1 MPLSEF
7 RSYLRSNK
15 SIPNK
20 YASFYIKWVQDF
32 VRFCQSQ
39 PNAQKPSMQVDRFL
53 TRLAKTYEQWQ
64 VDQARHAIQ
73 HYCYF
78 LERPPRPDRFFEH
91 PESIKDWKT
100 AGETMVRVLRLKQRS
115 YRTERTYIHWLRNF
129 YSHVKPAIPSE
140 LTDRH
145 IIDFLSYL
153 AVERHVVKSTQNQA
167 FNALLFFYR
176 HVLEKE
182 VGEIRNAVRARPKF
196 RLPTVLSPVEVMQL
210 IDHLSG
216 VSRLMAKIIYGG
228 GLRRDECMRLRVK
241 DLDFE
246 RNTVTVRAGK
256 GDKDRQTLL
265 PESIVDEVRQHL
277 CNVRHL
283 YEADRKAD
291 IAGVQLPGALEKKY
305 PLASKEW
312 IWYWVFPSARLSQD
326 PRSGV
331 VRRHHMSGDV
341 LRKGIR
347 NAAKTVGLAK
357 RVTAHT
363 LRHSFATHLLENG
376 TDIRT
381 IQQLLG
387 HADLN
392 TTMIYTHVARKNAL
406 GVRSPL
412 DHQPA

>member
-1 MPLSEF
+1 
-7 RSYLRSNK
+7 
-15 SIPNK
+15 
-20 YASFYIKWVQDF
+20 
-32 VRFCQSQ
+32 
-39 PNAQKPSMQVDRFL
+39 
-53 TRLAKTYEQWQ
+53 
-64 VDQARHAIQ
+64 
-73 HYCYF
+73 
-78 LERPPRPDRFFEH
+78 
-91 PESIKDWKT
+91 
-100 AGETMVRVLRLKQRS
+100 MVRVLRSKQRS
-115 YRTERTYIHWLRNF
+115 YRTERTYIHWLRSF
-129 YSHVKPAIPSE
+129 YSHVKPAIMSE

-182 VGEIRNAVRARPKF
+182 VGDIRNAVRARPKF
-196 RLPTVLSPVEVMQL
+196 RLPTVLSHVEVMQL

-283 YEADRKAD
+283 YEVDSKAD

-312 IWYWVFPSARLSQD
+312 IWYWIFPSARLS
-326 PRSGV
+326 
-331 VRRHHMSGDV
+331 
-341 LRKGIR
+341 
-347 NAAKTVGLAK
+347 
-357 RVTAHT
+357 
-363 LRHSFATHLLENG
+363 
-376 TDIRT
+376 
-381 IQQLLG
+381 
-387 HADLN
+387 
-392 TTMIYTHVARKNAL
+392 
-406 GVRSPL
+406 
-412 DHQPA
+412 